1 MRARYTDEKREFLLQ
16 YGAELPTEELTR
28 RLNDRF
34 HSNHSAASVRTTV
47 KKMGVKKSKECIHN
61 IRSRLG
67 SPVGAAKI
75 IGGYRY
81 VKVGVS
87 NGGFYADW
95 RREIDVEYEKAY
107 GAIPDGYMVV
117 TLDGNKLNASHDN
130 LCAISKSVAARMA
143 NGHGK
148 KLWSEFPEVTRTA
161 IEVCK
166 LDEELKR
173 VFSDRG

>member
-1 MRARYTDEKREFLLQ
+1 MSARYTDEKREFLLQ

-34 HSNHSAASVRTTV
+34 HSNHSAESVRTTV
-47 KKMGVKKSKECIHN
+47 KKMGVKKSRECIRN
-61 IRSRLG
+61 IRSSCG
-67 SPVGAAKI
+67 APVGATTI
-75 IGGYRY
+75 INGYRY

-148 KLWSEFPEVTRTA
+148 KLWSKFPEVTRTA

-166 LDEELKR
+166 LDDELKR
-173 VFSDRG
+173 VFRDRG